1 MKRHQATIQAAEVVP
16 LSFFMGDPKIG
27 SITNGAMIEFL
38 H

>member
-1 MKRHQATIQAAEVVP
+1 VP

>member
-1 MKRHQATIQAAEVVP
+1 VP
-16 LSFFMGDPKIG
+16 LPFFMGDPKIG